1 MTVEIRK
8 PSIIAMNTTKAARPL
23 EEGIDQSNEDIVLE
37 RLKTVDQDKKSAA
50 PWPEVKKRILA
61 KSLAP

>member
-1 MTVEIRK
+1 
-8 PSIIAMNTTKAARPL
+8 MNTTKAARPL